1 MLQGRYPDQVELQ
14 IPLHHMPKDF
24 FIPDLYKS
32 EIIKTVKNARQILDP
47 RKKDRAPA
55 VLDLGPVRFL
65 IPRHFGFCYGVEN
78 AIDIAY
84 RTVEEHPGKNIYLL
98 SEMIHNPTVNKD
110 LEARGVRFLFETD
123 GTERIAIE
131 SLSPEDIVIV
141 PAFGTTLEIQKK
153 LERQGINPYQY
164 DTTCPFVVKVWKRG
178 KQLGTKGYSLV
189 IHGKYQHEE
198 TRATF
203 SHSAQEAPCVVVLNP
218 EEARILADI
227 ILEKRPRSDF
237 QKYFGMKCTD
247 GFDPVGDMKR
257 IGVINQTTMLATET
271 REVMQI
277 LRDAV
282 EEKYGIAAGKTG
294 SGSVGTRT
302 AASDKESASDT
313 ESGSTADPGSNAI
326 PEGNPAVE
334 MHFADTT
341 DTLCYATNENQSAT
355 YGLMEERADI
365 ALVVGGYNSSNTM
378 HLVELLEERFPT
390 YHVRDASEIKSRSEI
405 HHFNQW
411 NKQVERTRNW
421 MPKAAEPV
429 TIAITSGA
437 SCPDALVDEV
447 LLKVAS
453 YFEGCRPVDEALKPF
468 REEESA
474 SAQSG
479 TTMK

>member
-1 MLQGRYPDQVELQ
+1 
-14 IPLHHMPKDF
+14 MPKDF
-24 FIPDLYKS
+24 LIPDLYKS

-47 RKKDRAPA
+47 RKKDRVPA

-84 RTVEEHPGKNIYLL
+84 RTVEEHPGRNIYLL

-131 SLSPEDIVIV
+131 SLSPDDIVIV
-141 PAFGTTLEIQKK
+141 PAFGTTLEIQQK

-164 DTTCPFVVKVWKRG
+164 DTTCPFVIKVWKRG
-178 KQLGTKGYSLV
+178 KQLGSKGYSLV

-203 SHSAQEAPCVVVLNP
+203 SHSSQEAPCVVVLNP
-218 EEARILADI
+218 EEAHILADI
-227 ILEKRPRSDF
+227 MLEKRPRSDF
-237 QKYFGMKCTD
+237 QKYFGMKCTE
-247 GFDPVGDMKR
+247 GFDPVGDMR
-257 IGVINQTTMLATET
+257 NIGVINQTTMLATET

-282 EEKYGIAAGKTG
+282 EEKYGAADRK
-294 SGSVGTRT
+294 SG
-302 AASDKESASDT
+302 
-313 ESGSTADPGSNAI
+313 PG
-326 PEGNPAVE
+326 VE

-355 YGLMEERADI
+355 YGLMGERADL

-390 YHVRDASEIKSRSEI
+390 YHIRDASEIKSHSEI

-411 NKQVERTRNW
+411 NKQVEQTRNW

-453 YFEGCRPVDEALKPF
+453 YFEGCRPVDEALQPFREESF
-468 REEESA
+468 REEEST

>member
-1 MLQGRYPDQVELQ
+1 
-14 IPLHHMPKDF
+14 MPKEF
-24 FIPDLYKS
+24 LIPDLYRS

-47 RKKDRAPA
+47 RKKDRTPA

-65 IPRHFGFCYGVEN
+65 VPRHFGFCYGVEN

-84 RTVEEHPGKNIYLL
+84 RTVEEHPGRNIYLL

-110 LEARGVRFLFETD
+110 LETRGVRFLFDTD
-123 GTERIAIE
+123 GTERIPIS
-131 SLSPEDIVIV
+131 SLSPDDIVIV
-141 PAFGTTLEIQKK
+141 PAFGTTLEIQQK
-153 LERQGINPYQY
+153 LEKQGIDPYSY
-164 DTTCPFVVKVWKRG
+164 DTTCPFVIKVWKRG
-178 KQLGTKGYSLV
+178 KQLGSRGYSLV

-203 SHSAQEAPCVVVLNP
+203 SHSSQEAPCVVVLNP
-218 EEARILADI
+218 EEAHILADI
-227 ILEKRPRSDF
+227 MLEKRPRDDF
-237 QKYFGMKCTD
+237 RKYFGMKCTD
-247 GFDPVGDMKR
+247 GFDPIGDMR
-257 IGVINQTTMLATET
+257 HIGVINQTTMLATET

-282 EEKYGIAAGKTG
+282 EEKYGSATG
-294 SGSVGTRT
+294 
-302 AASDKESASDT
+302 
-313 ESGSTADPGSNAI
+313 ESG
-326 PEGNPAVE
+326 AVE

-355 YGLMEERADI
+355 YGLMDERADL

-411 NKQVERTRNW
+411 SKEVERTRNW
-421 MPKAAEPV
+421 MPKASEPV

-453 YFEGCRPVDEALKPF
+453 YFDGCRPVDEALKPF
-468 REEESA
+468 REEA
-474 SAQSG
+474 AHSG
-479 TTMK
+479 TT